1 MIGYFTII
9 ILVISIAALMIL
21 TMKFQVNPFIAMILV
36 AIFLAFTLYIPPNRE
51 TDSITIKTISSIIG
65 KGFGYALANV
75 GIIIV
80 LGSIIGN
87 ILEMSGAAL
96 KMGEVIIKIVG
107 KYHPAIA
114 MNILGFIVSI
124 PVFCDS
130 GYLILTPLRKVVAK
144 KTGASP
150 VALSIALSTGLYT
163 SHALIIPTLIY

>member
-51 TDSITIKTISSIIG
+51 TDSITEVSALIG

-80 LGSIIGN
+80 
-87 ILEMSGAAL
+87 
-96 KMGEVIIKIVG
+96 K
-107 KYHPAIA
+107 
-114 MNILGFIVSI
+114 
-124 PVFCDS
+124 
-130 GYLILTPLRKVVAK
+130 
-144 KTGASP
+144 
-150 VALSIALSTGLYT
+150 
-163 SHALIIPTLIY
+163 

>member
-51 TDSITIKTISSIIG
+51 TDSITEVSALIG

-144 KTGASP
+144 KR
-150 VALSIALSTGLYT
+150 ALL
-163 SHALIIPTLIY
+163 P

>member
-51 TDSITIKTISSIIG
+51 TDSITEVSALIG

-96 KMGEVIIKIVG
+96 KMGL
-107 KYHPAIA
+107 
-114 MNILGFIVSI
+114 NLGSNLG
-124 PVFCDS
+124 S
-130 GYLILTPLRKVVAK
+130 NLIRD
-144 KTGASP
+144 
-150 VALSIALSTGLYT
+150 IMF
-163 SHALIIPTLIY
+163 